1 LGKKRNSASYVR
13 NHKQGSVRGVARGLD
28 IILDEE
34 EDNLDA
40 EMTENEFGNRY

>member
-1 LGKKRNSASYVR
+1 
-13 NHKQGSVRGVARGLD
+13 VRGAARGLD

-40 EMTENEFGNRY
+40 EMTENEYGNRYLNKSQTGE